1 MAKVKRANRILTV
14 NDKLVDDYL
23 ERGYDEIDD
32 KGKVLKAGKGGNVD
46 AKTAKKLE
54 AVEKANAK
62 LKEENEALKA
72 ELETAKKTK

>member
-23 ERGYDEIDD
+23 KRGYDQIDD
-32 KGKVLKAGKGGNVD
+32 KGKVLKSGSGGSID

-54 AVEKANAK
+54 AAERANAK

-72 ELETAKKTK
+72 ELEAAKKPK